1 MVFLTIAVA
10 LNLQAFLND
19 VFDRPT
25 RIQRVNRIL
34 EDPLPLTPQLRVNM
48 TVIVMDSLDLLN
60 LFPFDFG
67 NMLFNL
73 LDFFFVVVLN
83 CVVLNLLF

>member
-67 NMLFNL
+67 NMFFDL